1 MNHAR
6 SNPEG
11 IVRAA
16 FEALD
21 VSASN
26 KCSGR
31 KGRRE
36 MERQDGRETE
46 GEGGR
51 DSKRERETDRR
62 KRNAIVCHCFRL
74 LSAIAKAREPRR
86 GSDACMQQI

>member
-46 GEGGR
+46 GEGGVEGQML
-51 DSKRERETDRR
+51 SKT
-62 KRNAIVCHCFRL
+62 
-74 LSAIAKAREPRR
+74 SADE
-86 GSDACMQQI
+86 